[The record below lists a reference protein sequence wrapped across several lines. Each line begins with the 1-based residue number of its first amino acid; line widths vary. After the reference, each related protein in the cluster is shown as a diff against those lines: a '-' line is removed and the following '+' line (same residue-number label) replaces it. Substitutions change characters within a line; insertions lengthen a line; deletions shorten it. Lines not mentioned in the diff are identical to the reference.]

1 MRVNWGEKSFALCT
15 YPSYISPRSSR
26 PTLRNLLCASIRGR
40 EGGRPSLNHARW
52 KNYEEDKRFQ
62 SLYRSIN
69 SKNTRV
75 FERLIFSK
83 PSSSSSGP
91 SSSPSRVPAI
101 SHTSFDDDDVNPP
114 CPGWVQRT
122 SKATTPLPTLGG
134 NVHHYLHPP
143 SISPSPTDL
152 ATYLPTYLPPPT
164 TLDRPPSL
172 RTL

>member
-1 MRVNWGEKSFALCT
+1 MVGKKLCT
-15 YPSYISPRSSR
+15 LHLSFLHIPSILSPHPSKPS
-26 PTLRNLLCASIRGR
+26 LRVHPGGRGR

-134 NVHHYLHPP
+134 NVHHHLHPP